1 MKTRSLS
8 MTLLQMLSWRRF
20 TSLLLL
26 SIWLMQ
32 PGLAFAQTTTTTT
45 TYAPQAVV
53 SGLNFP
59 TFLKMINS
67 PYAKNAPGGLAQ
79 TSSVLTYGN
88 LLVGNAGQ
96 SGTNAKT
103 ILQIKPSTATSSVF
117 TSNISTSIALSFW
130 DTGSPLAIKNGSLK
144 FDSVGNLTQITSS
157 SSSLIRVFDGTN
169 GKTAGTT
176 STISDVDQGIS
187 AVAAINTSA
196 FYFSKSSSLKVYA
209 ISSSGGDDDDE
220 DDDENEAETYSVTFS
235 QNGAFKNAFDMV
247 FVPNP
252 SSAAGVGKLY
262 VIDSGT
268 SLKIYTISQQNSSK
282 LYDKLTATLTSTIT
296 ANLSNP
302 VSLALQASNKH
313 LWVTNRGDGS
323 ITELDSNGVLVRR
336 LSTNLGAA
344 QLWGLTFQESSAN
357 TVDTLYLTTTG
368 GVGVTPTST
377 PAGKLQRLVLSPL
390 KVVDPLPGYTTSTA
404 LSGPMLM
411 RFNQPIDARTLTTQ
425 VVSLTTQAGQNVG
438 IGVSLSSPDV
448 LSVVPQQPLMDGV
461 TYNLSVRPGLKD
473 IYGNTLTQA
482 FTAAFLATAP
492 PNPNTPFTLT
502 LTPLTT
508 KTVPGSSAN
517 FGVQAALIPGA
528 NFSGLISLQT
538 LSLPSGVTA
547 SFAQNQIAPGQTTTL
562 SLNVAST
569 VALGDISV
577 RVRGSAPISGQ
588 SLSATSNTSTLS
600 VITLGGNTVFY
611 GQVLSDETMPKPLVG
626 VIVRPFCKVATAN
639 INTCNPLDTTT
650 TSATTDGNG
659 YFTLTLPVGSQS
671 LPPAGSPL
679 ILFVDGRGL
688 SNATQQFAA
697 AKTSVSFQVG
707 QWNTTP
713 FIVHLPVIKSG
724 TTAITVPGGSQIEST
739 AYPNTRVFIPI
750 GTRLYSYIE
759 QKNVVP
765 SDLQISFVNPGKL
778 PQPLPTGVDTAMA
791 STIQPGGTQAFDAAG
806 NLSVIQVTYA
816 NLTHELPGTKLAL
829 WSVTRDDRWY
839 QYGYGIVSDDGR
851 RVEPKP
857 CADGEVNNQTCA
869 AIGQKV
875 GQPYGL
881 QELSWH
887 FVQPPNKPD
896 QDTNSGFCLP
906 CAIAQILAGDPVDNA
921 TGTFTDQFTDIA
933 VQGGRNPF
941 AFSRGYR
948 TLDRNFGVFGVGT
961 YNNFDLFVQQ
971 ASNGTIALVMPD
983 NSRYLFSISP
993 TGTNYIN
1000 ESELTFRGDT
1010 IIRTSTGYTWRTK
1023 SGAIMTFGSNG
1034 FLLSITDRNGNTIS
1048 LNRFSGDDTGRIESI
1063 TSASGSLTFS
1073 YRTVSIAAGA
1083 RNIITSITDQDG
1095 RIVGYIYNAQNQLTQ
1110 VIRPDNTSWTYT
1122 YDPATGFMATAKD
1135 PRQILSMKNT
1145 YDSAGRVIRQEQAEG
1160 RVYQWQYIQNN
1171 PTIVRGLVG
1180 QTKVTM
1186 PNGNVETYTFDGSRY
1201 PNGSTDPLGQ
1211 SSQITRSVGTNEV
1224 TAITDSIGRTNQVT
1238 YDSNGNVISSR
1249 DAQGNVRKATYE
1261 PQYNLPKTATD
1272 SLNHTSTITYDT
1284 KGNPT
1289 RMDDALSHGGTMQY
1303 DQYGQVVSAKNDVDA
1318 LTSMTYD
1325 DRGRVTKVT
1334 APLGRIASATYDNL
1348 NRVISSTDPLGRT
1361 VQYQYDV
1368 LNRVKK
1374 AIYPDATFVT
1384 MTYDENSNLK
1394 TLSDEKGNTTSYTY
1408 DQMNRLVKRTN
1419 PLGQYSTYQ
1428 YDYNNNLKQII
1439 DRQGRTTTFD
1449 YNSRDELIRTTL
1461 FDGTIINRTYD
1472 AVGRLVSLDDSRDGR
1487 IDWEYDILDRVVK
1500 ETTSQG
1506 TVAYAYDSEGRRTT
1520 LSAPN
1525 GYTVSYGYDAADR
1538 VTTIT
1543 KGSQNFQLGYDAAD
1557 RMTGMTMPNGIAAS
1571 YSFDTAG
1578 RINRI
1583 LYQKGAQVLKD
1594 FQYTLDV
1601 ADQIT
1606 QIAGTPA
1613 HTFGDNLVS
1622 TSAVNQN
1629 NQYTTFGS
1637 DSLSHD
1643 ASGNLKT
1650 KGQTNYQ
1657 WDVRDRLIGISGSG
1671 VTASFSY
1678 DALGRRT
1685 IKTVNGVATV
1695 FTYDRFGIIQDSTSQ
1710 YLQGLG
1716 IDNVLS
1722 RTTNSNNEYYVK
1734 DHLGSTV
1741 ALTDQSGNLA
1751 TQYSYSPYGQVS
1763 KTGTSSS
1770 NYFTY
1775 TGREDDSIGL
1785 YYYRARYY
1793 SPDLKR
1799 FTAEDPIGFGGGQSN
1814 LYAYVGG
1821 NPISFG
1827 DPSGTTI
1834 KVKGMNPAY
1843 YNAAKKY
1850 LTENSETARRIF
1862 DKLDKSTTEYTVS
1875 MDPESGNNYAY
1886 WNVNWNP
1893 TKKLILINC
1902 KNASETQSAALGL
1915 LHELGH
1921 AYDYENGNLETYI
1934 RSKKGDE
1941 KYDDKEE
1948 EFNILN
1954 NEVPAA
1960 LELGEPWRDNHQG
1973 DLFHTD
1979 DKSFNG
1985 VREHSSPKH

>member
-1 MKTRSLS
+1 
-8 MTLLQMLSWRRF
+8 
-20 TSLLLL
+20 
-26 SIWLMQ
+26 
-32 PGLAFAQTTTTTT
+32 
-45 TYAPQAVV
+45 
-53 SGLNFP
+53 
-59 TFLKMINS
+59 
-67 PYAKNAPGGLAQ
+67 
-79 TSSVLTYGN
+79 
-88 LLVGNAGQ
+88 
-96 SGTNAKT
+96 
-103 ILQIKPSTATSSVF
+103 
-117 TSNISTSIALSFW
+117 
-130 DTGSPLAIKNGSLK
+130 
-144 FDSVGNLTQITSS
+144 
-157 SSSLIRVFDGTN
+157 
-169 GKTAGTT
+169 
-176 STISDVDQGIS
+176 
-187 AVAAINTSA
+187 
-196 FYFSKSSSLKVYA
+196 
-209 ISSSGGDDDDE
+209 
-220 DDDENEAETYSVTFS
+220 
-235 QNGAFKNAFDMV
+235 
-247 FVPNP
+247 
-252 SSAAGVGKLY
+252 
-262 VIDSGT
+262 
-268 SLKIYTISQQNSSK
+268 
-282 LYDKLTATLTSTIT
+282 
-296 ANLSNP
+296 
-302 VSLALQASNKH
+302 
-313 LWVTNRGDGS
+313 
-323 ITELDSNGVLVRR
+323 
-336 LSTNLGAA
+336 
-344 QLWGLTFQESSAN
+344 
-357 TVDTLYLTTTG
+357 
-368 GVGVTPTST
+368 
-377 PAGKLQRLVLSPL
+377 
-390 KVVDPLPGYTTSTA
+390 
-404 LSGPMLM
+404 
-411 RFNQPIDARTLTTQ
+411 
-425 VVSLTTQAGQNVG
+425 
-438 IGVSLSSPDV
+438 
-448 LSVVPQQPLMDGV
+448 
-461 TYNLSVRPGLKD
+461 
-473 IYGNTLTQA
+473 
-482 FTAAFLATAP
+482 
-492 PNPNTPFTLT
+492 
-502 LTPLTT
+502 
-508 KTVPGSSAN
+508 
-517 FGVQAALIPGA
+517 
-528 NFSGLISLQT
+528 
-538 LSLPSGVTA
+538 
-547 SFAQNQIAPGQTTTL
+547 
-562 SLNVAST
+562 
-569 VALGDISV
+569 
-577 RVRGSAPISGQ
+577 
-588 SLSATSNTSTLS
+588 
-600 VITLGGNTVFY
+600 
-611 GQVLSDETMPKPLVG
+611 
-626 VIVRPFCKVATAN
+626 
-639 INTCNPLDTTT
+639 
-650 TSATTDGNG
+650 
-659 YFTLTLPVGSQS
+659 LTLPVGSQS

-697 AKTSVSFQVG
+697 AKTSVNFQVG

-739 AYPNTRVFIPI
+739 AYPNTRVFIPT
-750 GTRLYSYIE
+750 GTRLFSYIE
-759 QKNVVP
+759 QKNVLP
-765 SDLQISFVNPGKL
+765 SDLQISFVDPGKL
-778 PQPLPTGVDTAMA
+778 PQPLPNGVDTAMA

-887 FVQPPNKPD
+887 FVQAPPPTVGAPGEAD
-896 QDTNSGFCLP
+896 QGTNSGFCLP

-921 TGTFTDQFTDIA
+921 TGTFTDRFTDIA
-933 VQGGRNPF
+933 VQGGRVPF
-941 AFSRGYR
+941 AFTRGYR
-948 TLDRNFGVFGVGT
+948 TLDKNLGPFGVGT
-961 YNNFDLFVQQ
+961 Y
-971 ASNGTIALVMPD
+971 SNYEIFLQSVGSGVITLIMPD
-983 NSRYLFSISP
+983 NSRYLFSISS

-1000 ESELTFRGDT
+1000 ETDLTFRGDSIT
-1010 IIRTSTGYTWRTK
+1010 KTNSGYTWRTK
-1023 SGAIMTFGSNG
+1023 SGEVMTFSVGG
-1034 FLLSITDRNGNTIS
+1034 LLLSITDRNGNAITIS
-1048 LNRFSGDDTGRIESI
+1048 RTNPDNGPI
-1063 TSASGSLTFS
+1063 TQISSASGYLNFGLTTINQNGQ
-1073 YRTVSIAAGA
+1073 TVALI
-1083 RNIITSITDQDG
+1083 NSITDQDG
-1095 RIVGYIYNAQNQLTQ
+1095 RVTSYTYNSQNQLIKVT
-1110 VIRPDNTSWTYT
+1110 RPDGTFWTYT
-1122 YDPATGFMATAKD
+1122 YDPTTGFMATAKD

-1186 PNGNVETYTFDGSRY
+1186 PNGNVETHTFDGSRY

-1261 PQYNLPKTATD
+1261 SQYNLPKTATD
-1272 SLNHTSTITYDT
+1272 SLNHTSIFTYDA
-1284 KGNPT
+1284 KGNVT
-1289 RMDDALSHGGTMQY
+1289 RVDDPLSHGATLQY
-1303 DQYGQVVSAKNDVDA
+1303 DQYGQVISSKNDVDP
-1318 LTSMTYD
+1318 LTSITYD
-1325 DRGRVTKVT
+1325 ERGRVIKVT
-1334 APLGRIASATYDNL
+1334 APLGRIASASYDNL

-1384 MTYDENSNLK
+1384 MTYDENSNFK
-1394 TLSDEKGNTTSYTY
+1394 ALSDEKGNTTSYNY

-1506 TVAYAYDSEGRRTT
+1506 TVAYAYDTEGRRTT

-1571 YSFDTAG
+1571 YSFDAAG

-1622 TSAVNQN
+1622 ASAVNQN

-1678 DALGRRT
+1678 DALGRRAS
-1685 IKTVNGVATV
+1685 KTVNGQTLGYQ
-1695 FTYDRFGIIQDSTSQ
+1695 YDGADIIQDSNSQ

-1716 IDNVLS
+1716 IDDVLS
-1722 RTTNSNNEYYVK
+1722 RTTNGNNEYYLK

-1741 ALTDQSGNLA
+1741 ALADQSGNLA
-1751 TQYSYSPYGQVS
+1751 TQYSYSPYGQIS

-1775 TGREDDSIGL
+1775 TGREDDSTGL

-1799 FTAEDPIGFGGGQSN
+1799 FTAEDPIGFAGGGTN
-1814 LYAYVGG
+1814 LYGYVGG
-1821 NPISFG
+1821 NPASAT
-1827 DPSGTTI
+1827 DPSGKQVAPPVIPDVSIPTPVSGPQLGPQLLPPFVGVPNNAKDDSNGNTVTI
-1834 KVKGMNPAY
+1834 YKAPLSIQPYKEWEKRGLLPSDFPDDSEVVYFAAPNSRKLAEFFAANKERCGFILELKIMKDKYNDLLRNYKFPYYSTHPEIDGTFELEVPVELLPAL
-1843 YNAAKKY
+1843 NKA
-1850 LTENSETARRIF
+1850 
-1862 DKLDKSTTEYTVS
+1862 TVS
-1875 MDPESGNNYAY
+1875 R
-1886 WNVNWNP
+1886 
-1893 TKKLILINC
+1893 KLV
-1902 KNASETQSAALGL
+1902 Q
-1915 LHELGH
+1915 HV
-1921 AYDYENGNLETYI
+1921 Y
-1934 RSKKGDE
+1934 
-1941 KYDDKEE
+1941 
-1948 EFNILN
+1948 
-1954 NEVPAA
+1954 
-1960 LELGEPWRDNHQG
+1960 
-1973 DLFHTD
+1973 
-1979 DKSFNG
+1979 
-1985 VREHSSPKH
+1985 